1 MLTAARDEKKRLLA
15 SLRARFES
23 KGPFP
28 RPPSDRE
35 IQYLHGDLAE
45 YDFYSA
51 RDISRVLDGKKPY
64 RRYERNE
71 ALEKRILGLLAAMP
85 QFSEILGRYL
95 EIYRG
100 LQEMIGIAEK
110 IRRVW

>member
-1 MLTAARDEKKRLLA
+1 MTTGRDEKKRLLD
-15 SLRARFES
+15 SLKERFES

-28 RPPSDRE
+28 QPPSDRE

-45 YDFYSA
+45 YDFYTA
-51 RDISRVLDGKKPY
+51 GDISRVLDGKKPY

-71 ALEKRILGLLAAMP
+71 VLEKRILGLVAAMP
-85 QFSEILGRYL
+85 EFSEILGRYL

-110 IRRVW
+110 VRRVR

>member
-1 MLTAARDEKKRLLA
+1 MTTGRDEKKRLLA
-15 SLRARFES
+15 SLKERFES

-28 RPPSDRE
+28 RPPTDRE

-45 YDFYSA
+45 YDFYTA
-51 RDISRVLDGKKPY
+51 GDISSVLDGKKPH
-64 RRYERNE
+64 RSYERNE
-71 ALEKRILGLLAAMP
+71 ALEKRILGLVAAMP
-85 QFSEILGRYL
+85 EFSEILGRYL

-110 IRRVW
+110 VRRVR

>member
-1 MLTAARDEKKRLLA
+1 MTTGRDEKKRLLA
-15 SLRARFES
+15 SLKNRFES

-45 YDFYSA
+45 YEFYTA
-51 RDISRVLDGKKPY
+51 GDISRVLDGKKPN

-71 ALEKRILGLLAAMP
+71 ALEKRILGLVAAMP
-85 QFSEILGRYL
+85 EFSEILGRYL

-110 IRRVW
+110 VRRVR